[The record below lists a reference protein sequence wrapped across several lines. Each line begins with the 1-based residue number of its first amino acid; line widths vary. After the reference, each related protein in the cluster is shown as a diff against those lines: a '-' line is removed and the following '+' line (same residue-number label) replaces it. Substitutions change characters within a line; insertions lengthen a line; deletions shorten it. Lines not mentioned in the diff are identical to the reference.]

1 MCNHGIKYYV
11 KELLNISGPI
21 IMGNL
26 GFVLIGLGDVVIAG
40 RHSTDAFAAISI
52 AGAIMHCL
60 LTFGIG
66 LIASISP
73 LLSNYRGEKRA
84 VKKYFYPSIRFAMV
98 LAVLTT
104 LLIIAFIPVI
114 PHLGFEAKLVPDIQ
128 NYMWVTAFS
137 TFGAYL
143 HACLKEFLQ
152 AFEIVLFPN
161 LVTIICVF
169 LNILLNIVFVFGL
182 GFIPSMG
189 VLGLALASFIVRYV
203 MGFALLIYC
212 YKNMQ
217 LRNYHEKGYY
227 KALLSIGLPISLAVM
242 VEFIAFNSIAIIM
255 GRVSGLYAAA
265 QNLVCTLTTVSF
277 MIPFAISNA
286 IAVKTGF
293 ANGAGNVVDLK
304 KYSLVGTLLS
314 VGFMTCSAIVFL
326 SIPKQIVSLF
336 TPDVE
341 LIKVCIPVMY
351 VLSLFQIFDG
361 LQISLAGICKGVKQT
376 DIVLLANFVAYWLVS
391 LPLGY
396 TLAFKFN
403 MNISGFWIGLCFASV
418 ILCAIMIVKLKIF
431 ADKTYK
437 KQEL

>member
-1 MCNHGIKYYV
+1 
-11 KELLNISGPI
+11 
-21 IMGNL
+21 
-26 GFVLIGLGDVVIAG
+26 
-40 RHSTDAFAAISI
+40 
-52 AGAIMHCL
+52 
-60 LTFGIG
+60 
-66 LIASISP
+66 
-73 LLSNYRGEKRA
+73 
-84 VKKYFYPSIRFAMV
+84 
-98 LAVLTT
+98 
-104 LLIIAFIPVI
+104 
-114 PHLGFEAKLVPDIQ
+114 
-128 NYMWVTAFS
+128 
-137 TFGAYL
+137 
-143 HACLKEFLQ
+143 
-152 AFEIVLFPN
+152 
-161 LVTIICVF
+161 
-169 LNILLNIVFVFGL
+169 
-182 GFIPSMG
+182 
-189 VLGLALASFIVRYV
+189 
-203 MGFALLIYC
+203 
-212 YKNMQ
+212 
-217 LRNYHEKGYY
+217 
-227 KALLSIGLPISLAVM
+227 
-242 VEFIAFNSIAIIM
+242 
-255 GRVSGLYAAA
+255 
-265 QNLVCTLTTVSF
+265 

-314 VGFMTCSAIVFL
+314 VGFMTCSAIVFA

-403 MNISGFWIGLCFASV
+403 MNISGFWIGLCSASV